1 MNLKQVIAKWN
12 VVYFSS
18 IRVDVLET
26 SLFISTYQT
35 SVEIITPRGVYQ
47 GGDRQ
52 VKRRI
57 FQLH

>member
-35 SVEIITPRGVYQ
+35 SVEIITPREVYQ
-47 GGDRQ
+47 RGDRQ

-57 FQLH
+57 F